1 MYTIISLILCTTLI
15 LTTMLLVSSIRNGVS
30 ENFDTEYNDY
40 HVILK
45 DLSAERFERI
55 RNKEYIDKIYIKKN
69 ENAPLEKVDSSYE
82 LGENSSVYLKYKDIK
97 EVC

>member
-1 MYTIISLILCTTLI
+1 MKVETKLALNNIKKNNKRTMYTIISLILCTTLI

-45 DLSAERFERI
+45 DLSAERFVRI
-55 RNKEYIDKIYIKKN
+55 RNKEYIDKIYIQKN
-69 ENAPLEKVDSSYE
+69 EDAPL
-82 LGENSSVYLKYKDIK
+82 
-97 EVC
+97 